1 MQDAARRGQRGGT
14 HRCNPPLGVAN
25 SSPCL
30 LAHPA
35 GYIMDNCTRLDTAI
49 LQLRALYDVQKSLA
63 QRKCSRLTMAW
74 DRQQTDT
81 MTAGGSNS

>member
-1 MQDAARRGQRGGT
+1 MPVAGLISLAVLTEEEQDRSMQDAARRGQRGT
-14 HRCNPPLGVAN
+14 HRCNSPLGVAN

-49 LQLRALYDVQKSLA
+49 LHLRALYDVQISLA
-63 QRKCSRLTMAW
+63 QKV
-74 DRQQTDT
+74 
-81 MTAGGSNS
+81 